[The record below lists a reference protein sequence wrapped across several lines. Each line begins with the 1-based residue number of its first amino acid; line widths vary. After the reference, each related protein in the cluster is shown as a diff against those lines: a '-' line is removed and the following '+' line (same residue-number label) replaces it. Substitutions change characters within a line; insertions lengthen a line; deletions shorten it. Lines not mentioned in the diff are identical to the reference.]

1 MKIKIKMK
9 RGKKRGNV
17 KKIKLWDKRMT
28 LNTYSHVL
36 ARCNRRWR
44 KSLMRYLGGF
54 SSFLCEQKDL
64 NLSSIKQAFHVEQT
78 IKFDNFVA

>member
-1 MKIKIKMK
+1 M
-9 RGKKRGNV
+9 
-17 KKIKLWDKRMT
+17 
-28 LNTYSHVL
+28 
-36 ARCNRRWR
+36 
-44 KSLMRYLGGF
+44 MRYLGGF